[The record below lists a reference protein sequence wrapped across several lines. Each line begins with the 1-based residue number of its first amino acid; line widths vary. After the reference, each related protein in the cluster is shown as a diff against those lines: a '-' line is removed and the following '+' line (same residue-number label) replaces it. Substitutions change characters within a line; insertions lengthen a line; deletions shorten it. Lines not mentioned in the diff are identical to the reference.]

1 MPRRGF
7 PNLPTVSALISILAG
22 AASGL
27 GSKVAGL
34 LGKHV
39 TDKGAREALQRELDA
54 TLTAHAAQVQ
64 QLVAEAEEA
73 RAADAKDARA
83 HDLAVQQATAASWLA
98 KNVGYLL
105 DLLVAVVW
113 GACTVYLLLRAL
125 KLVGAGGVD
134 LTGVLAIYSTL
145 TAVFMTIVTFHRGSS
160 RSSQEKD
167 AALRASLTSKP

>member
-1 MPRRGF
+1 MP
-7 PNLPTVSALISILAG
+7 LPLLTLLAG
-22 AASGL
+22 AASGA
-27 GSKVAGL
+27 GGKVAGL
-34 LGKHV
+34 LAKHV
-39 TDKGAREALQRELDA
+39 TEKGAREALQAELDA
-54 TLTAHAAQVQ
+54 ALRTHAEEVQ
-64 QLVAEAEEA
+64 RLVAAAEAA

-83 HDLAVQQATAASWLA
+83 HDATVQGLATSSWLA

-125 KLVGAGGVD
+125 KLVGAAAVD

-167 AALRASLTSKP
+167 ATLRASLTPKT